1 MGNKERDA
9 EVKGAILELDY
20 DELMET
26 NPAMIGLIAVTS
38 QNIKEIKVM
47 KRFVIVQLIF
57 DIVFALIVMGVI

>member
-20 DELMET
+20 DELMKT

-38 QNIKEIKVM
+38 QSIKEIKVM
-47 KRFVIVQLIF
+47 KRFVVVQLIF

>member
-1 MGNKERDA
+1 MDNKERDT
-9 EVKGAILELDY
+9 EIKSAILELDY
-20 DELMET
+20 DELIEK

-38 QNIKEIKVM
+38 QSIKEIKVM

>member
-26 NPAMIGLIAVTS
+26 NPAMICLIAVTS